1 MSDNTNIEEYLKNAQ
16 AGLLKITE
24 CVESAKA
31 AAMEAAESQGLTT
44 TALADARIKLIEIT
58 ATATQAL
65 AAKTQITDEQAV
77 IATKSIHIQKAQEYG
92 DKVRADLDGEL
103 TLAKQQVTATEA
115 QRLKAQSAAENA
127 DKLLAAIQTAKGSL
141 ETDVATVV
149 TARKTAEESAA
160 LTKGLADK
168 SATVEERIAAYEKR
182 LAELDTQCA
191 NQLQRI
197 EHHLPG
203 ATSAGL
209 AHDFNERRKTFL
221 TPLKLWQLVFFGSV
235 LTIVVVALTGWWY
248 VFKAETPPTYD
259 ELLRLLMS
267 RVPVTGALV
276 WLALH
281 ASRESALAKRIEED
295 YGYKATIASC
305 FMGFQKQ
312 MSEVNKDVLANS
324 PLAKLLDNTLE
335 TIAAPP
341 GRIYD
346 KHELTVSPVSE
357 LSDVA
362 KVVVESTGIS
372 NSVIK

>member
-182 LAELDTQCA
+182 LAELDTQA
-191 NQLQRI
+191 AVLR
-197 EHHLPG
+197 
-203 ATSAGL
+203 SAGQ
-209 AHDFNERRKTFL
+209 NSE
-221 TPLKLWQLVFFGSV
+221 KL
-235 LTIVVVALTGWWY
+235 
-248 VFKAETPPTYD
+248 KAEIRAS
-259 ELLRLLMS
+259 LREVETMDIDKI
-267 RVPVTGALV
+267 V
-276 WLALH
+276 
-281 ASRESALAKRIEED
+281 REAMES
-295 YGYKATIASC
+295 
-305 FMGFQKQ
+305 
-312 MSEVNKDVLANS
+312 VNPDK
-324 PLAKLLDNTLE
+324 
-335 TIAAPP
+335 IAA
-341 GRIYD
+341 
-346 KHELTVSPVSE
+346 ELREAQASLARVRSRLRRS
-357 LSDVA
+357 
-362 KVVVESTGIS
+362 
-372 NSVIK
+372 